1 MPAFATDHTGLQIL
15 PLDECLRLVASVPV
29 GRLGF
34 QADGELSVL
43 PVNHVVDGQDVIF
56 RTTRGSK
63 LSAAEA
69 QSLVVFEADEYD
81 RTTRTGWSVVINGHA
96 EAVYEDAEIF
106 PFDHLDVHPWP
117 DAVERPYWVRIRPA
131 SVTGRLIPDRGPDIV
146 ASPAADESA
155 ADVTAADAYGAET
168 GLAAEVAVPQIFDVL
183 HGGAM
188 QLRPGPFGDVGTMF
202 SGHGIE
208 VVWVSKLGE
217 SVDDNWFWSHEADVI
232 LVVQGQLK
240 VDFEA
245 SDQPDRLLGV
255 GEALVLPPRM
265 RCRAYRWPRDA
276 TQATIFVAAYPAGR
290 KSHAA

>member
-1 MPAFATDHTGLQIL
+1 MPTFATDHTGLQIL
-15 PLDECLRLVASVPV
+15 PLNDCMRLVASVPV

-34 QADGELSVL
+34 QADGEMAVL

-69 QSLVVFEADEYD
+69 QSLVVFEADDYD
-81 RTTRTGWSVVINGHA
+81 QATRTGWSVVINGHA
-96 EAVYEDAEIF
+96 EVVYEDAEIT

-117 DAVERPYWVRIRPA
+117 DAVDRPFWIRIRPV
-131 SVTGRLIPDRGPDIV
+131 SVSGRLIPARGPSAQDGLR
-146 ASPAADESA
+146 ASESA
-155 ADVTAADAYGAET
+155 T
-168 GLAAEVAVPQIFDVL
+168 VALQFFDVL
-183 HGGAM
+183 RGSATE
-188 QLRPGPFGDVGTMF
+188 LRSGPFGEVGTMF

-217 SVDDNWFWSHEADVI
+217 SIDDNWFWSHEADVI

-240 VDFEA
+240 LEFE
-245 SDQPDRLLGV
+245 SPGQPDRVLGV

-276 TQATIFVAAYPAGR
+276 SHATIFVAAYPTGQTSVAGHR
-290 KSHAA
+290 WSAHPPPAV

>member
-1 MPAFATDHTGLQIL
+1 MPEYTTDHTGLQVL

-34 QADGELSVL
+34 HADGEIAVL

-69 QSLVVFEADEYD
+69 RSLVVFETDDYD
-81 RTTRTGWSVVINGHA
+81 QATRTGWSVVINGHA
-96 EAVYEDAEIF
+96 EAVYDDAEIT
-106 PFDHLDVHPWP
+106 PFDHLDLHPWAE
-117 DAVERPYWVRIRPA
+117 AVERPYWVRIRPI
-131 SVTGRLIPDRGPDIV
+131 SISGRLIPARDPAV
-146 ASPAADESA
+146 VKSP
-155 ADVTAADAYGAET
+155 G
-168 GLAAEVAVPQIFDVL
+168 AAESGGAAPQIFDVL
-183 HGGAM
+183 RGGAAE
-188 QLRPGPFGDVGTMF
+188 LRPGPFGDVGTMF

-208 VVWVSKLGE
+208 VVWVSKVGE
-217 SVDDNWFWSHEADVI
+217 SVDENWFWSHEEDVI

-240 VDFEA
+240 VEFE
-245 SDQPDRLLGV
+245 SPDQPDRVLGV

-276 TQATIFVAAYPAGR
+276 SQATIFVAAYPAGR
-290 KSHAA
+290 KAHVS

>member
-1 MPAFATDHTGLQIL
+1 MPGYPTDHTGLQIL

-34 QADGELSVL
+34 HVDGEMSVL

-56 RTTRGSK
+56 QTTLGSK

-69 QSLVVFEADEYD
+69 QSVVVFETDDYD
-81 RTTRTGWSVVINGHA
+81 QATRTGWSVVINGHA
-96 EAVYEDAEIF
+96 EAVYEDTEII
-106 PFDHLDVHPWP
+106 PFDHLDLHPWP
-117 DAVERPYWVRIRPA
+117 DAVDRAYWVRIRPV
-131 SVTGRLIPDRGPDIV
+131 SITGRLIPVRGR
-146 ASPAADESA
+146 PAATASCSA
-155 ADVTAADAYGAET
+155 AGSVPD
-168 GLAAEVAVPQIFDVL
+168 VPQIFDVL
-183 HGGAM
+183 RGGAAE
-188 QLRPGPFGDVGTMF
+188 LRPGPFGDVGTMF

-240 VDFEA
+240 VEFEA
-245 SDQPDRLLGV
+245 LDQRDRILKV

-276 TQATIFVAAYPAGR
+276 CEAHNLRCCLPGPGPHSARDLSGPDGLREAE
-290 KSHAA
+290 